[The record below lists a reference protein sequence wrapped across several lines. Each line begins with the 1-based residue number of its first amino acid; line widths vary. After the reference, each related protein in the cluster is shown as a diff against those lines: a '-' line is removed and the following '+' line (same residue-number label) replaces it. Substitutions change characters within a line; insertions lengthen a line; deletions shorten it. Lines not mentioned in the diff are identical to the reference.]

1 MKQDNNSLIKSSER
15 KIIYLRKKLETLFE
29 IEQKNTLTFYSPF
42 DVKDRCCNFTNYI
55 FRENKLLQMEF
66 HMGY

>member
-1 MKQDNNSLIKSSER
+1 MKQDNNSLIKSSEK

-29 IEQKNTLTFYSPF
+29 IELKNTLIFYSPF
-42 DVKDRCCNFTNYI
+42 DVKDTCCNFTNYI